1 MARTATSPR
10 SSKKTAPVAP
20 AKKPRGRPPG
30 SKNGV
35 RATSNA
41 KAPAA
46 VKRAVVR
53 KTVLAAPKLNKAELE
68 AHIIKLERTIDR
80 LRKQGA
86 EMKQA
91 AKVSSAAPAAAPVEA
106 TVSKTRRAKAVA
118 EASTTVAKPRR
129 ATKKNAEMSVSPVDG
144 TSESASVDAGADPD
158 QPTR

>member
-10 SSKKTAPVAP
+10 SSKKTAPTEA

-35 RATSNA
+35 RATSKA
-41 KAPAA
+41 KAPVAA
-46 VKRAVVR
+46 KRAVVG
-53 KTVLAAPKLNKAELE
+53 KTTSAAPKLNKAELE

-91 AKVSSAAPAAAPVEA
+91 AKPAAAPAEA
-106 TVSKTRRAKAVA
+106 AVMKTRRAKAVA
-118 EASTTVAKPRR
+118 EAPMPVAKLRR
-129 ATKKNAEMSVSPVDG
+129 ATKKKSEMPAPAADS
-144 TSESASVDAGADPD
+144 TSESAGADI
-158 QPTR
+158 